1 MIMIKPEILAPA
13 GDFECLASAVK
24 FGADAVFLAG
34 KQFGMRTASKNF
46 DTEELKKFVEMM
58 GSGAAPAPKKKAQAA
73 AAPTPE
79 PAPVPAAEPK
89 PELPWAPV
97 PAAAPAVTRQAVQT
111 KAIALMDAGKQEQ
124 LQALLKKYNV
134 PALPSIPEDQLAA
147 FMADLEAV

>member
-1 MIMIKPEILAPA
+1 MQIVVTL
-13 GDFECLASAVK
+13 DS
-24 FGADAVFLAG
+24 
-34 KQFGMRTASKNF
+34 
-46 DTEELKKFVEMM
+46 TEELKRFLETM
-58 GSGAAPAPKKKAQAA
+58 GSETTPAPKKKTKEKDVTAP
-73 AAPTPE
+73 AAPA
-79 PAPVPAAEPK
+79 PAPAPAPA
-89 PELPWAPV
+89 APV

>member
-1 MIMIKPEILAPA
+1 MQIVVTLN
-13 GDFECLASAVK
+13 DV
-24 FGADAVFLAG
+24 
-34 KQFGMRTASKNF
+34 
-46 DTEELKKFVEMM
+46 EELKKFVEMM

-79 PAPVPAAEPK
+79 PEPAPAPAPAPA
-89 PELPWAPV
+89 APV
-97 PAAAPAVTRQAVQT
+97 PAAAPTVTRQTVQT

>member
-1 MIMIKPEILAPA
+1 MQIVVTL
-13 GDFECLASAVK
+13 
-24 FGADAVFLAG
+24 
-34 KQFGMRTASKNF
+34 N

-58 GSGAAPAPKKKAQAA
+58 SGAPAPSPKKKAQAP
-73 AAPTPE
+73 AAPAPE
-79 PAPVPAAEPK
+79 PVPTPAAPA
-89 PELPWAPV
+89 PAAPV

>member
-1 MIMIKPEILAPA
+1 MQIVVTL
-13 GDFECLASAVK
+13 DS
-24 FGADAVFLAG
+24 
-34 KQFGMRTASKNF
+34 
-46 DTEELKKFVEMM
+46 TEELKRFLETM
-58 GSGAAPAPKKKAQAA
+58 GSETTPAPKKKTKEKDT
-73 AAPTPE
+73 APTPE
-79 PAPVPAAEPK
+79 PEPAPAPAPAPA
-89 PELPWAPV
+89 APV

>member
-1 MIMIKPEILAPA
+1 MQIVVTLN
-13 GDFECLASAVK
+13 
-24 FGADAVFLAG
+24 DA
-34 KQFGMRTASKNF
+34 
-46 DTEELKKFVEMM
+46 EELKKFVEMM
-58 GSGAAPAPKKKAQAA
+58 GGGAAPASKKKAQAA

-111 KAIALMDAGKQEQ
+111 QAIALMDAGKQEQ